1 MNLLQNLYS
10 LDDDDAEST
19 GIDPDYVSLFE
30 QARMTLDH
38 IGCSEDPIQIS
49 NPQKSDW
56 RAFKDEIRLSW
67 SAPLLRTMLLL
78 AGMVICHIP
87 FSAAQ
92 WVNRLFVPV
101 CVRYGEPVLTL
112 DLLAKNARKEEAI
125 RHQPHEM
132 CSAGQHL
139 PHESGATFGS
149 QFGKDHFLVD
159 PRTNVPVVILS
170 DFLPDVRTV
179 EQYVKTT
186 SELYAGFSKL
196 LEPNKVGIAAV
207 PLRAIISGSSSP

>member
-30 QARMTLDH
+30 QARMILDH
-38 IGCSEDPIQIS
+38 MWCSEDLMQIK

-56 RAFKDEIRLSW
+56 CALEEEMRLSW
-67 SAPLLRTMLLL
+67 SAPLLCTMLLL
-78 AGMVICHIP
+78 AGMVICRIP

-101 CVRYGEPVLTL
+101 CVRYEESVLTL

-132 CSAGQHL
+132 CSMGQHL

-149 QFGKDHFLVD
+149 QFGKDHFF
-159 PRTNVPVVILS
+159 RRS
-170 DFLPDVRTV
+170 AH
-179 EQYVKTT
+179 QC
-186 SELYAGFSKL
+186 AGWHPIQFSA
-196 LEPNKVGIAAV
+196 GC
-207 PLRAIISGSSSP
+207 